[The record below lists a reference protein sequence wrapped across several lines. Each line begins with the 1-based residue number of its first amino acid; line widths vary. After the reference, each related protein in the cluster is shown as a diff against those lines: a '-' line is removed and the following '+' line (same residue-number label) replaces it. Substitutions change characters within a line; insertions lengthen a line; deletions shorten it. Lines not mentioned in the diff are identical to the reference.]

1 MENQERQYVTFFL
14 SYYNSIDK
22 LPTEMQTPLYR
33 AIARY
38 SFFFEEPDFSGD
50 SNENMLSALWEGIL
64 PNLRRS
70 NKNYLNGKN
79 GGAPKGSHNN
89 PNGRAGTNPKQT
101 ENLANKKK
109 EERNMKDKPS
119 VGMELPYS
127 SDKFKETWE
136 ELCTQPKWKNK
147 TASALRKSLDKLA
160 RYEETFAII
169 LMEDAI
175 AGGWQGIEFNST
187 PAKYKQWKRTRIQ
200 EPTSID
206 GRRASRK
213 VEI

>member
-1 MENQERQYVTFFL
+1 
-14 SYYNSIDK
+14 
-22 LPTEMQTPLYR
+22 
-33 AIARY
+33 
-38 SFFFEEPDFSGD
+38 
-50 SNENMLSALWEGIL
+50 
-64 PNLRRS
+64 
-70 NKNYLNGKN
+70 
-79 GGAPKGSHNN
+79 
-89 PNGRAGTNPKQT
+89 
-101 ENLANKKK
+101 
-109 EERNMKDKPS
+109 MKDKPS